1 LLKDVPGRH
10 VVVTASAGIQVER
23 ELESVAIP
31 AEDYDIQPILPE
43 KFRDYLFTLY
53 PDLEEEENRV
63 SPTSLRTGKKQP
75 ASGSQEWRDRVIRR
89 GASAEVR
96 ESRRRRATHPVPGR

>member
-10 VVVTASAGIQVER
+10 VVVVTASAGIQVER

-63 SPTSLRTGKKQP
+63 SPTSPRTGKTACQRL
-75 ASGSQEWRDRVIRR
+75 SRVARSSHSSR
-89 GASAEVR
+89 SFGRSTK
-96 ESRRRRATHPVPGR
+96 SRRRRATHPVPGR